1 MAGTFLRS
9 KYQSAPKRRYRDM
22 RLPLSAGIAILVAG
36 LALSAC
42 AGGAASVPSPKANQ
56 SPSSP
61 VQASFRHLKMISE
74 TSGWALADTAGGTSV
89 VRTDDGALDWSAVL
103 VAHSRPMAFDFVPA
117 VADFH
122 SATQAWVLGYLG
134 AHSTASNEA
143 VSIASTSDAGRH
155 WRAVSELTVNGQ
167 ATSIQFIDA
176 LHGWVFASPS
186 AGGVIGAQDTTLY
199 GTVDGGVTWQI
210 SKPPSQVRGSSAVRG
225 RLPEACAAGV
235 LDAPS
240 FINAQDGW
248 IAGPCDSRL
257 FLYASHD
264 GGLNWTQ
271 ESPPSFPAAAGEP
284 NPPTYVTRSP
294 RFISPEDGFLVVLRG
309 VTTGANSLQ
318 EAAVYVTKDG
328 GATWTAHRLP
338 QAELH
343 TDFVD
348 AENGWFVGVSDVG
361 GTLTRVLHVT
371 RDGGQTWRAVSG
383 PHDYFDGDL
392 SFVSAMVGFIAAPSI
407 RGQPGQFFKTTD
419 GGATWGPL
427 RAVVR

>member
-1 MAGTFLRS
+1 
-9 KYQSAPKRRYRDM
+9 M
-22 RLPLSAGIAILVAG
+22 RLALSAGIAAVVAG

-42 AGGAASVPSPKANQ
+42 AGGAALQPSPKANQ

-103 VAHSRPMAFDFVPA
+103 VAHSRPMPFDFVPS

-155 WRAVSELTVNGQ
+155 WRAVSELTVSGQ
-167 ATSIQFIDA
+167 ATGIQFVDS

-199 GTVDGGVTWQI
+199 RTADGGVTWQI
-210 SKPPSQVRGSSAVRG
+210 SKPPSQVRGNSAVRG
-225 RLPEACAAGV
+225 RLPEACGAGG

-248 IAGPCDSRL
+248 IAGPCDSRP
-257 FLYASHD
+257 FLEASHD
-264 GGLNWTQ
+264 GGLTWIQ
-271 ESPPSFPAAAGEP
+271 ESLTSFPAAAGEP

-309 VTTGANSLQ
+309 FTTGANSLQ

-328 GATWTAHRLP
+328 GVTWTAHRLP

-348 AENGWFVGVSDVG
+348 AEHGWFVGLSDVG

-383 PHDYFDGDL
+383 PQDYFDGDL
-392 SFVSAMVGFIAAPSI
+392 SFVSPTAGFIAAPSI

-419 GGATWGPL
+419 GGATWIPL
-427 RAVVR
+427 LAVVR